1 MRRMIGQVQA
11 HESAYFEG
19 PQYFFRDP
27 AFPLFEARDSGFS
40 LFNARDSGFSL
51 FETRDLRLYECAG
64 GGMPKITLRITGVPE
79 ILGRDHGIEE
89 RY

>member
-1 MRRMIGQVQA
+1 MIGQVQA
-11 HESAYFEG
+11 QESAYFEG

-27 AFPLFEARDSGFS
+27 AFPLLEARDSGFS
-40 LFNARDSGFSL
+40 LFNAL
-51 FETRDLRLYECAG
+51 DLRLNECAG